1 MVKLYAGYQ
10 SFDGLSKQRN
20 LLERATLGDDGSFPW
35 REKVHFLEVQQAGKA
50 VMNFQRLPPGSVA
63 TLVVL
68 GRFRTS
74 NGVVELQEGLNLGQ
88 GLATNF
94 YRSKIFVR
102 RLLEAFLD
110 RAAAYLVHVVEENK
124 SALSIVWSGRWWC
137 RIIDAFDKG
146 CAIEGIF
153 DIAVDFSEVRR
164 ELFGP
169 NSVSWPKYE

>member
-1 MVKLYAGYQ
+1 
-10 SFDGLSKQRN
+10 
-20 LLERATLGDDGSFPW
+20 
-35 REKVHFLEVQQAGKA
+35 
-50 VMNFQRLPPGSVA
+50 MNFQRLPPGSVA

-124 SALSIVWSGRWWC
+124 SALSIVWSGR
-137 RIIDAFDKG
+137 
-146 CAIEGIF
+146 
-153 DIAVDFSEVRR
+153 
-164 ELFGP
+164 
-169 NSVSWPKYE
+169 